1 MKEPIF
7 TKEAVMKI
15 LAGQEED
22 GQKVDALF
30 ALYNEDLNG
39 LKMNR
44 DDFKA
49 EKEKVEGK
57 LADALAENA
66 KIAEDFAG
74 LQKQLESSSP
84 DEIKKACEKA
94 YEQKQSELE
103 SSYRGLLEKKD
114 TTIKELTE
122 NLEKSQKTE
131 HYLKCIQ
138 DFNKAAEGYDIEPT
152 GRDFLFEAIYGQ
164 DGTKFIERDLGEG
177 MKLYNADGQTGVA
190 AAKAFFN
197 TDLGKKFIRNVSSGG
212 SAGAGTGGAGNQP
225 IVNPFKKETLNLG
238 EQARLLREDPEQYK
252 LLKAAAG
259 A

>member
-7 TKEAVMKI
+7 TKEAVMKL
-15 LAGQEED
+15 LAGQEENEK
-22 GQKVDALF
+22 KVEALF

-44 DDFKA
+44 DDFKT
-49 EKEKVEGK
+49 EKEALEKK
-57 LADALAENA
+57 LAEATSQNA
-66 KIAEDFAG
+66 KIAEDFAA

-103 SSYRGLLEKKD
+103 NSYRGLLEKKE
-114 TTIKELTE
+114 TAIKELTE
-122 NLEKSQKTE
+122 SLEKSQKTE

-138 DFNKAAEGYDIEPT
+138 DFNKAAEGYDIEPA

-177 MKLYNADGQTGVA
+177 MKLYNADGQTGIA
-190 AAKAFFN
+190 ATKAFFN
-197 TDLGKKFIRNVSSGG
+197 TDLGKKFIRNISTGG
-212 SAGAGTGGAGNQP
+212 GAGSSSGGAGNQS
-225 IVNPFKKETLNLG
+225 IVNPFKKETFNLT
-238 EQARLLREDPEQYK
+238 EQARLLKEDPEQYK
-252 LLKAAAG
+252 LMKAAAG
-259 A
+259 V

>member
-22 GQKVDALF
+22 AQKVDALF
-30 ALYNEDLNG
+30 GLYTEDLNG

-49 EKEKVEGK
+49 EKEKAEKKVEE
-57 LADALAENA
+57 LTAQNA
-66 KIAEDFAG
+66 KIAEDFAN
-74 LQKQLESSSP
+74 LQKQLETSSP

-94 YEQKQSELE
+94 YEQKQAELE
-103 SSYRGLLEKKD
+103 SSYKGVLTEKD
-114 TTIKELTE
+114 TAIKDLS
-122 NLEKSQKTE
+122 EKLAVAQKNE

-138 DFNKAAEGYDIEPT
+138 DFNKATEGYEIEPT
-152 GRDFLFEAIYGQ
+152 GRDFLFEAIYGH
-164 DGTKFIERDLGEG
+164 DGSKFIERDLGEG

-190 AAKAFFN
+190 ATKAFFAM
-197 TDLGKKFIRNVSSGG
+197 DFGKKWLKNISTGG
-212 SAGAGTGGAGNQP
+212 GAGTTQGANKPP
-225 IVNPFKKETLNLG
+225 IKNPFKKETLNLT
-238 EQARLLREDPEQYK
+238 EQARLLREDPELAKQM
-252 LLKAAAG
+252 KAAAE

>member
-44 DDFKA
+44 DDLKS

-57 LADALAENA
+57 LAEATAQNA
-66 KIAEDFAG
+66 KIAEDFAA

-94 YEQKQSELE
+94 YEQKQTELE

-197 TDLGKKFIRNVSSGG
+197 TDLGKKFIRNISSGG
-212 SAGAGTGGAGNQP
+212 SAGAGSSAGNQP
-225 IVNPFKKETLNLG
+225 IVNPFKKETFNLT
-238 EQARLLREDPEQYK
+238 EQARLLKENPELYK
-252 LLKAAAG
+252 QMKAAAG